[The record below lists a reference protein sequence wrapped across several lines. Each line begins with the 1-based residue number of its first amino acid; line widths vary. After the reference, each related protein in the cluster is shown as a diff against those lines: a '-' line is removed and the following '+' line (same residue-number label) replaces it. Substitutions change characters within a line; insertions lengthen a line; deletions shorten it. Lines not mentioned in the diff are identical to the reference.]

1 VLDLTRLTVAEFREV
16 VPPCEAACQA
26 PLTAWRLDGRPR
38 TARRYTTNLNGPVP
52 TPEDRRLVILVDRKT
67 SPLHVVHGRLFGMGQ
82 STAHQGLHVL
92 LVVLRATLRVRGEAP
107 PWSGQALAPR
117 LGGAEADAAAVVVP
131 PPASPLPPEP
141 SAGEPAAPRCATTA
155 PRGASIAPQNAPAPT
170 RGDRGTKKGLTVQNG
185 LWIQA
190 ARLIR
195 VWSDP
200 SAGSRHDKRMADAP
214 PDPWPAGSRLRQDR
228 GVLALTLPQ
237 LAVSMPTRKPRGR
250 ALTRT
255 QNAAN
260 RRIARRHVRLEPVHR
275 RVKRGRMV
283 HDTCRLR
290 KAGVRELLIDVCC
303 GLHPFRVRRT
313 PWQRMGYSR

>member
-1 VLDLTRLTVAEFREV
+1 MRH
-16 VPPCEAACQA
+16 
-26 PLTAWRLDGRPR
+26 DG
-38 TARRYTTNLNGPVP
+38 TARRL
-52 TPEDRRLVILVDRKT
+52 ER
-67 SPLHVVHGRLFGMGQ
+67 
-82 STAHQGLHVL
+82 
-92 LVVLRATLRVRGEAP
+92 
-107 PWSGQALAPR
+107 
-117 LGGAEADAAAVVVP
+117 
-131 PPASPLPPEP
+131 
-141 SAGEPAAPRCATTA
+141 
-155 PRGASIAPQNAPAPT
+155 PQNAPAPT
-170 RGDRGTKKGLTVQNG
+170 RGDRGTKKGPTVQNG

-237 LAVSMPTRKPRGR
+237 LAVSMPTHKPRGR